1 MPQTT
6 RNNGRRVL
14 APCHALRQALLSRWS
29 ANGLRAARSS
39 GCAHAVKRAQSC
51 PWLTPR
57 ETAWPTGAAAL
68 EDNGG
73 RELQSKLPA
82 DPAGRGRSLAGCPH
96 AQRFITLAHATR
108 RGRRRRTNRGRTC
121 GRAGHVCLAN
131 AAGRRLECAIELED
145 AGLRRRGRGG
155 AISLAVA
162 DSCGV
167 SAFEGG
173 HRHRGEGH
181 ATRPSRGYGAA
192 SRGGGGGGGGWSRQ
206 TTARAAAKMLRG
218 LWWPLLIARMPLLRH
233 GVIASD

>member
-1 MPQTT
+1 MA
-6 RNNGRRVL
+6 NWCGGIGRR
-14 APCHALRQALLSRWS
+14 R
-29 ANGLRAARSS
+29 
-39 GCAHAVKRAQSC
+39 
-51 PWLTPR
+51 
-57 ETAWPTGAAAL
+57 
-68 EDNGG
+68 G

-108 RGRRRRTNRGRTC
+108 RGRRRTNRGRTC

-181 ATRPSRGYGAA
+181 ATRPSGGYGAA
-192 SRGGGGGGGGWSRQ
+192 SRGGGEEAGAVKLPQGPPPKCCEVCGGLFSSPVCRCSGMAFSHPIERILTRQLSPRPAIDDAEPLSPSLHRSAKRSRRWKEGPPPAPPPPPPQ
-206 TTARAAAKMLRG
+206 RWASGDPA
-218 LWWPLLIARMPLLRH
+218 LLA
-233 GVIASD
+233 